1 MTWQYWV
8 LVITTIVVCSAIFN
22 VLSFFGQRF
31 LRKLAEEEKEK
42 EKSAL
47 DHFQMTFDNL
57 HVIE

>member
-42 EKSAL
+42 EKAAL